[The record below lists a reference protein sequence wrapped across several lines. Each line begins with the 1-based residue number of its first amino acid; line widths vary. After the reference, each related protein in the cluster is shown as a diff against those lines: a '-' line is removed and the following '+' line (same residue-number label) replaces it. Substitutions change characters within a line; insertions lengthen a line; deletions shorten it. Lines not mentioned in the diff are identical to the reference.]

1 MTKPTV
7 AAAVALLLCGWSA
20 TAGVGRPL
28 DEVVAEVCGKEA
40 LASSGVG
47 LLAVTAS
54 GDTLAAVNP
63 DMKLVP
69 ASNMKLITTGL
80 ALHFLGED
88 FRFGTALGYS
98 GEVSGGTLH
107 GDLYILGGGDP
118 TTGSRSTVAE
128 PLDALFSEWLSML
141 EDAGIGRIDG
151 RVVGDPRFFDDPT
164 PENLGW
170 SFDDLGTNYGA
181 GPTGLNFF
189 ENAQNF
195 LITPGAEPGG
205 RPDIRPQYPETPWM
219 RYEISASTGGR
230 GSANTVYYVNTSL
243 GPFGEF
249 GGSFPV
255 DRRGYTFEGSNRF
268 GAYTCAWYFM
278 NYLEERGVGVALG
291 CADIS
296 SDGDLRYEPAFGDS
310 GVPAVP
316 ASELRVIGR
325 TYSAKLS
332 AIAAE
337 TNHESDNF
345 YAETLLRTLALE
357 NGYDCGGD
365 GPADAAEYLLRSLG
379 LELDGRCRM
388 VDGSGLS
395 RKNYVSAGFFVDFL
409 GRMMQDSCFPTYL
422 QSLPVPGGR
431 GTLEFKFGDRDDSF
445 RSRIHMKSGSMNGVL
460 CYSGY
465 ILPSSEGGET
475 IVFSLLTNNVT
486 ASTWS
491 VSPLVDRIIAALAT
505 EN

>member
-1 MTKPTV
+1 MTRPAFV
-7 AAAVALLLCGWSA
+7 AAVALLLCGWSA
-20 TAGVGRPL
+20 TADVGRTL
-28 DEVVAEVCGKEA
+28 DEVIAEVCRKEA

-47 LLAVTAS
+47 LLAVTAG

-69 ASNMKLITTGL
+69 ASNVKLITTGL
-80 ALHFLGED
+80 ALRSLGAD
-88 FRFGTALGYS
+88 FRFGTSLGYS
-98 GEVSGGTLH
+98 GEVTGGTLH
-107 GDLYILGGGDP
+107 GDLYIVGGGDP

-128 PLDALFSEWLSML
+128 PLESLFGDWAALL
-141 EDAGIGRIDG
+141 EEAGISRIDG
-151 RVVGDPRFFDDPT
+151 RIVGDARFFDSPT

-195 LITPGAEPGG
+195 LITPGHVPGSKPNISP
-205 RPDIRPQYPETPWM
+205 RYPETPWM
-219 RYEISASTGGR
+219 RYEISARTGGR
-230 GSANTVYYVNTSL
+230 GTANTVFYVNTSL

-278 NYLEERGVGVALG
+278 NYLSSHGIEAGRG

-296 SDGDLRYEPAFGDS
+296 SDGNLRDEPSFGDS
-310 GVPAVP
+310 GIPAASP
-316 ASELRVIGR
+316 SELKIIGG
-325 TYSAKLS
+325 TSSAKLS

-345 YAETLLRTLALE
+345 YAETMLKLLALR
-357 NGYDCGGD
+357 NGYPCGGD
-365 GPADAAEYLLRSLG
+365 GPADAAEYLLRSMG
-379 LELDGRCRM
+379 LETAGRCRL

-409 GRMMQDSCFPTYL
+409 SRMMDEPCFGTYL
-422 QSLPVPGGR
+422 KTLPVPGGK
-431 GTLEFKFGDRDDSF
+431 GTLEFKFGDRDEAF
-445 RSRIHMKSGSMNGVL
+445 RSRVHMKSGSMNGVL

-486 ASTWS
+486 ASVWS
-491 VSPLVDRIIAALAT
+491 VSPLVDRIIEALAA